1 MEGSWPVHCTWS
13 SAGWGKGPSC
23 SKTWPRSR
31 QSIQPPHDWHLMKCS
46 ASSFGGSPTSLRCIC
61 RGGMPVICPN
71 PLPPPASPQVHP
83 IRRAARSGGEAL
95 STKTKPRRLRGLAIQ
110 HTGRRGIGGDR
121 GHPNARLM
129 NVSRASFGEVQRS
142 LAELRV
148 MHRWRTELFRH
159 LVHSLEVDLCVA
171 EQRQIDLSAHR
182 GHVGLRPLRIEPSDP
197 CPTRHPKR

>member
-1 MEGSWPVHCTWS
+1 
-13 SAGWGKGPSC
+13 
-23 SKTWPRSR
+23 
-31 QSIQPPHDWHLMKCS
+31 
-46 ASSFGGSPTSLRCIC
+46 
-61 RGGMPVICPN
+61 
-71 PLPPPASPQVHP
+71 
-83 IRRAARSGGEAL
+83 
-95 STKTKPRRLRGLAIQ
+95 
-110 HTGRRGIGGDR
+110 
-121 GHPNARLM
+121 M